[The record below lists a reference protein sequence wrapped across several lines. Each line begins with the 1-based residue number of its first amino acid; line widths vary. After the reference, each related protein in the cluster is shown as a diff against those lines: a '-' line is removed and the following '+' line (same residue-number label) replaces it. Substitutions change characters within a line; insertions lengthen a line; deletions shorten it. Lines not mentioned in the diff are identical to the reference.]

1 MKYKA
6 FKSSQIV
13 RYGAGVSCFNSGLYL
28 LFDSKI
34 IFGIAFIIIGL
45 ILMSIVSNPDFEMEI
60 KSDK

>member
-34 IFGIAFIIIGL
+34 IFGIAFIIGL